1 MSEINNMI
9 NVEKEREGY
18 LRRQLVNNKRR
29 RETKHFKDRT
39 FDIIRNGIA
48 IVSGVSQT
56 DINL

>member
-1 MSEINNMI
+1 MI